1 MLFYVDDTLH
11 STWIQIPKS
20 GKMNEIKRKECVT
33 LILLEK
39 YYAPIAAASLVR
51 NPSPGFVLG
60 VTLLV
65 IRLLTF
71 AEKASQ
77 PKWKPVD
84 LKELLDRCGSLRVAI
99 TPATRAHKDA
109 KTNAGIFPPPN
120 RASHGPAPSD
130 III

>member
-1 MLFYVDDTLH
+1 MLFYVADTLH
-11 STWIQIPKS
+11 STWILVPKS
-20 GKMNEIKRKECVT
+20 GKMNEIKRKECVA

-51 NPSPGFVLG
+51 GRSWISWRNM
-60 VTLLV
+60 LV

-84 LKELLDRCGSLRVAI
+84 CKELLDRCGSLRVAI